1 MRVEPWVRRG
11 VRVGHMDE
19 AIADDERSTVAAAKT
34 QPRASTPQEVQRPRR
49 RLGHRTGER
58 HAATVA
64 LRKDGNSWT
73 ELECESQPHRGDA
86 RARIGTVAQ
95 WKNEECRIGV

>member
-1 MRVEPWVRRG
+1 MRVEPGVRHGR
-11 VRVGHMDE
+11 VRVGHMGE
-19 AIADDERSTVAAAKT
+19 SIADDQGSTLAAAKT

-64 LRKDGNSWT
+64 LRKDGNSRT
-73 ELECESQPHRGDA
+73 ELECESQSHRGNA
-86 RARIGTVAQ
+86 RAQTRAVAQ
-95 WKNEECRIGV
+95 WKNEECG